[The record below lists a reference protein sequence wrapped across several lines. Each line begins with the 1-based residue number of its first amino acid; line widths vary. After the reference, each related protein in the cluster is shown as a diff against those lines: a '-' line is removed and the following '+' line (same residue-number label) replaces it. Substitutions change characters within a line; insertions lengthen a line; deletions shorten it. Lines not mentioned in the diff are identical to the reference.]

1 MNVLFVTA
9 EAYPFM
15 KTGGLGDVAYSLPK
29 ALKNLDVDIR
39 VIMPKYKF
47 EKKVRRRMKKI
58 ASFKTY
64 IGWTTVDCSLWSL
77 TYEGIKFYFIDNPH
91 YFYRDNAYGYYDD
104 GERFIYFSKAV
115 LEAIK
120 QLEDFQPDIM
130 HCNDW
135 HTALA
140 IPLKDIYYENEK
152 VYSNIKTIFSIHNIL
167 YQGIYGQ
174 DILWMLGLDK
184 EKYFREDTLK
194 YYDSV
199 SFMKWG
205 ILSCDRVVTVSK
217 TYAQELTN
225 DYISFGLSS
234 VFRSKKDSLRGI
246 LNGIDYDMFNPEKDK
261 EITKNY
267 TIDTIEYKMDNK
279 NKLQEELGLEV
290 NSNIALISMVTR
302 LTDQKGM
309 DLIEAAMHELMERD
323 IQLIVN
329 GIGDNNYEVM
339 LKYMEK
345 KYKGKFKALIEFT
358 PDLSKQ
364 VYASSD
370 MFLMPSKFEP
380 CGLGQMIAMRYGT
393 VPIVR
398 NTGGLKDTVDEFNR
412 YTLEGNGFT
421 FDGYSVED
429 LVTAVDNAL
438 KVYNDKELW
447 VKLVKQDMR
456 VDNTWGKSA
465 EEYKKLYSNLIKSKA
480 KTKRLC
486 KQN

>member
-1 MNVLFVTA
+1 MKILFVTA

-29 ALKNLDVDIR
+29 SLKNLDVDIR
-39 VIMPKYKF
+39 IIMPKYKF

-77 TYEGIKFYFIDNPH
+77 NFEGIQYYFIDNPY
-91 YFYRDNAYGYYDD
+91 YFYRENAYGYYDD

-120 QLEDFQPDIM
+120 YLENFYPDII

-140 IPLKDIYYENEK
+140 VPLKDVYYGDNEF
-152 VYSNIKTIFSIHNIL
+152 YSNIKTVFSIHNIL
-167 YQGIYGQ
+167 YQGIYSP

-184 EKYFREDTLK
+184 EKYFKEDCLK

-205 ILSCDRVVTVSK
+205 VLSSDVVTTVSK
-217 TYAQELTN
+217 SYAQELTKE
-225 DYISFGLSS
+225 YVSYGLSS
-234 VFRSKKDSLRGI
+234 VFINKKDKLKGI
-246 LNGIDYDMFNPEKDK
+246 LNGLDYDMFNPETDK
-261 EITKNY
+261 EIFKNFNIN
-267 TIDTIEYKMDNK
+267 TIQYKLDNK
-279 NKLQEELGLEV
+279 RDLQKQLSLNEDL
-290 NSNIALISMVTR
+290 NIPLISMITR
-302 LTDQKGM
+302 LTDQKGI
-309 DLIEAAMHELMERD
+309 DLLEAAMYQLMERD
-323 IQLIVN
+323 IQLVVN
-329 GIGDNNYEVM
+329 GVGNKNYEIM
-339 LKYMEK
+339 LKHMEE
-345 KYKGKFKALIEFT
+345 KYKGRFKALIEFK
-358 PDLSKQ
+358 PELSKK

-398 NTGGLKDTVDEFNR
+398 STGGLKDTIQEFNK
-412 YTLEGNGFT
+412 YSIEGNGFT
-421 FDGYSVED
+421 FQGYSVED
-429 LVTAVDNAL
+429 LLTAIDNSL
-438 KVYNDKELW
+438 KIFKDKDLWLKLIEL
-447 VKLVKQDMR
+447 DMQA
-456 VDNTWGKSA
+456 DNTWNKSA
-465 EEYKKLYSNLIKSKA
+465 KEYKKLYFKLIKNKSK
-480 KTKRLC
+480 
-486 KQN
+486 